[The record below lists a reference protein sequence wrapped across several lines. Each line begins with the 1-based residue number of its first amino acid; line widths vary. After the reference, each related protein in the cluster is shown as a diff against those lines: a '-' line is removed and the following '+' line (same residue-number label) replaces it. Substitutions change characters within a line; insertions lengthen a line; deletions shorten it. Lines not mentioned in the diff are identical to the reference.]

1 MAEFTEKRH
10 FFLKVTSTAISKS
23 KLTKN
28 LATENPSIDGSTV
41 ASIDQPRKLRTLDPW
56 TSESQGL
63 VFFSGKKKHIYKN
76 SGLTIALSLSSLQE
90 KTLGLLQEKKHLV
103 YKNCWWS
110 YINPGDPLRSP
121 PGWCFWGIKSRLELG
136 YLHSLDFF
144 QYWCSGWH
152 IGYII
157 LLFVLFFWVAHG
169 HLH

>member
-1 MAEFTEKRH
+1 MAEFTEKRR
-10 FFLKVTSTAISKS
+10 FFLKVTSTTISKS

-63 VFFSGKKKHIYKN
+63 VFFPEKKHIYKN

-103 YKNCWWS
+103 YKNC
-110 YINPGDPLRSP
+110 
-121 PGWCFWGIKSRLELG
+121 
-136 YLHSLDFF
+136 
-144 QYWCSGWH
+144 
-152 IGYII
+152 
-157 LLFVLFFWVAHG
+157 
-169 HLH
+169 